1 MRVALAQTD
10 CDLGDVGRNLDTAR
24 DHIAQAASQ
33 GADLVVF
40 PELSLHGYHLGGL
53 EKDTSITTDDPRLLT
68 LSAPGAPGAPGAP
81 DVLVGL
87 HEHTSLRA
95 YNTAAYYSGGRLH
108 HVHRKLYLP
117 NYLAW
122 EERKH
127 VSPGQHLRAYDLPG
141 GHGRAATLIC
151 NDAWQPVLPW
161 LAVQDGAEVIVVP
174 TNSAASLDP
183 EAMDTGL
190 YWDTLLS
197 YTARMLQCWVVF
209 VNRVGNENGASFWGG
224 SRVVDPRGTVVAQAP
239 KWEPGLVT
247 VDIDVH
253 EARRQRRAVPLVAE
267 ARLGLVDREVRRLID
282 EGGDS

>member
-10 CDLGDVGRNLDTAR
+10 CALGEVDQNLRTAR
-24 DHIAQAASQ
+24 EQIEQAVAQ

-40 PELSLHGYHLGGL
+40 PELSLHGYHLGAL
-53 EKDTSITTDDPRLLT
+53 KRDTSVEARDPRLLELGT
-68 LSAPGAPGAPGAP
+68 LGT
-81 DVLVGL
+81 DVLVGF
-87 HEHTSLRA
+87 HEHTRLRA
-95 YNTAAYYSGGRLH
+95 HNTSAYYSDGELLH
-108 HVHRKLYLP
+108 AHRKLYLP

-127 VSPGQHLRAYDLPG
+127 VSPGQSVRAYDLPRNQ
-141 GHGRAATLIC
+141 GRGATLVC

-161 LAVQDGAEVIVVP
+161 LAVQDGAEVVIVP
-174 TNSAASLDP
+174 ANSAASLDP

-190 YWDTLLS
+190 YWDSLLS

-209 VNRVGNENGASFWGG
+209 VNRVGSENGASFWGG
-224 SRVVDPRGTVVAQAP
+224 SRVVDPRGAVVAQAP

-267 ARLGLVDREVRRLID
+267 ARLGLIDREVRRLID

>member
-10 CDLGDVGRNLDTAR
+10 CVLGDVEENLVVAR
-24 DHIAQAASQ
+24 EQIDAAAAQ

-53 EKDTSITTDDPRLLT
+53 RRDTSIESNDPRLLG
-68 LSAPGAPGAPGAP
+68 LSVMGP
-81 DVLVGL
+81 DVLVGF

-95 YNTAAYYSGGRLH
+95 HNTSAYYAEGGLLH
-108 HVHRKLYLP
+108 AHRKLYLP

-127 VSPGQHLRAYDLPG
+127 VSPGQTLRAYDLTKSPSG
-141 GHGRAATLIC
+141 GRGATLVC

-161 LAVQDGAEVIVVP
+161 LAVQDGAEVLFVP

-183 EAMDTGL
+183 EAMDTCL
-190 YWDTLLS
+190 YWETLLS
-197 YTARMLQCWVVF
+197 YTARMLQCWLVF
-209 VNRVGNENGASFWGG
+209 VNRIGNENGASFWGG
-224 SRVVDPRGTVVAQAP
+224 SRVVDPRGAVVAQAP
-239 KWEPGLVT
+239 KWEPALVT
-247 VDIDVH
+247 VDIDLS

-267 ARLGLVDREVRRLID
+267 ARLGLIAREVRRLID
-282 EGGDS
+282 EGGDH

>member
-10 CDLGDVGRNLDTAR
+10 CELGDVEKNLAIAR
-24 DHIAQAASQ
+24 EQIEQAVAQ
-33 GADLVVF
+33 GANLVVF

-53 EKDTSITTDDPRLLT
+53 KRDESIAAQDPRVLELST
-68 LSAPGAPGAPGAP
+68 LGA
-81 DVLVGL
+81 DVMVGM

-95 YNTAAYYSGGRLH
+95 YNTSAYYSEGALVH
-108 HVHRKLYLP
+108 AHRKLYLP

-127 VSPGQHLRAYDLPG
+127 VSPGQNMRAYDLPRG
-141 GHGRAATLIC
+141 VGRAATLVC

-161 LAVQDGAEVIVVP
+161 LAVQDGAEVIIVP

-209 VNRVGNENGASFWGG
+209 VNRVGNENGATFWGG

-267 ARLGLVDREVRRLID
+267 ARLGMVGREVRRLID

>member
-10 CDLGDVGRNLDTAR
+10 CVLGEVDENLEVAR
-24 DHIAQAASQ
+24 EQVAQAGAQ

-40 PELSLHGYHLGGL
+40 PELSLHGYHLGAL
-53 EKDTSITTDDPRLLT
+53 SRDTSLAADDPRLLG
-68 LSAPGAPGAPGAP
+68 LSLHGPDGP

-95 YNTAAYYSGGRLH
+95 YNTSAYYAGGSLLH
-108 HVHRKLYLP
+108 AHRKLYLP

-141 GHGRAATLIC
+141 NHGRAATLVC

-174 TNSAASLDP
+174 TNSAASLAP

-209 VNRVGNENGASFWGG
+209 VNRVGNENGATFWGG

-239 KWEPGLVT
+239 KWEQALVT

-253 EARRQRRAVPLVAE
+253 EARRQRRITTSTGS
-267 ARLGLVDREVRRLID
+267 ARFTKRTRATP
-282 EGGDS
+282 SA

>member
-10 CDLGDVGRNLDTAR
+10 CALGEVDANLATAR
-24 DHIAQAASQ
+24 EEVEKSAEQ

-40 PELSLHGYHLGGL
+40 PELSLHGYHLGAL
-53 EKDTSITTDDPRLLT
+53 PRDVSVEAQDPRLRD
-68 LSAPGAPGAPGAP
+68 LSALGP
-81 DVLVGL
+81 DVLVGF
-87 HEHTSLRA
+87 HEHTVLRA
-95 YNTAAYYSGGRLH
+95 YNTAAYYAGGTLLH
-108 HVHRKLYLP
+108 AHRKLYLP
-117 NYLAW
+117 NYLSW

-127 VSPGQHLRAYDLPG
+127 VSPGQSLRAYGLTKSPSG
-141 GHGRAATLIC
+141 GRGATLVC

-161 LAVQDGAEVIVVP
+161 IAVQDGAEVLFVP

-183 EAMDTGL
+183 EAMDTGS

-197 YTARMLQCWVVF
+197 YTARMLQCWIVF
-209 VNRVGNENGASFWGG
+209 VNRVGNEHGAAFWGG

-239 KWEPGLVT
+239 KWEAALVT
-247 VDIDVH
+247 VDIDLS

-267 ARLGLVDREVRRLID
+267 ARLGLIDREVRRLID

>member
-1 MRVALAQTD
+1 MRIALAQTD
-10 CDLGDVGRNLDTAR
+10 CVLGDVPENLDVAQEQ
-24 DHIAQAASQ
+24 IGQAAAQ

-40 PELSLHGYHLGGL
+40 PELSLHGYHLGAL
-53 EKDTSITTDDPRLLT
+53 KRDASVEARDPRLLE
-68 LSAPGAPGAPGAP
+68 LSLQGP
-81 DVLVGL
+81 DVLAGF

-95 YNTAAYYSGGRLH
+95 YNTSAHYSDGVLLH
-108 HVHRKLYLP
+108 AHRKLYLP

-127 VSPGQHLRAYDLPG
+127 VSPGQSLRAYDLTKSVSG
-141 GHGRAATLIC
+141 GRGATLVC

-161 LAVQDGAEVIVVP
+161 LAVQDGAEVLFVP

-183 EAMDTGL
+183 EAMDTGM

-209 VNRVGNENGASFWGG
+209 VNRVGNEHGATFWGG

-239 KWEPGLVT
+239 KWEPALVT
-247 VDIDVH
+247 VDIDLA

>member
-10 CDLGDVGRNLDTAR
+10 SVLGDVEANIETAR
-24 DHIAQAASQ
+24 EQIGQAVAQ

-40 PELSLHGYHLGGL
+40 PELSLNGYHLGGL
-53 EKDTSITTDDPRLLT
+53 ERDTSIETRDPRLAE
-68 LSAPGAPGAPGAP
+68 LSMLGA
-81 DVLVGL
+81 DVVVGF

-95 YNTAAYYSGGRLH
+95 YNTAAYYGSGVLLH
-108 HVHRKLYLP
+108 AHRKLYLP
-117 NYLAW
+117 TYLAW

-127 VSPGQHLRAYDLPG
+127 VSPGQSLRAYDLPG
-141 GHGRAATLIC
+141 GYGRAATLVC
-151 NDAWQPVLPW
+151 NDAWQPVVPW
-161 LAVQDGAEVIVVP
+161 LAVQDGAEVVFVP

-209 VNRVGNENGASFWGG
+209 VNRVGNEHGASFWGG
-224 SRVVDPRGTVVAQAP
+224 SRVVDPRGMVVAQAP

-247 VDIDVH
+247 VDIDPH
-253 EARRQRRAVPLVAE
+253 EARRQRRGVPMVAE
-267 ARLGLVDREVRRLID
+267 ARLGLIDREVRRLID
-282 EGGDS
+282 EGGDH

>member
-1 MRVALAQTD
+1 MLIALAQTD
-10 CDLGDVGRNLDTAR
+10 CVLGDVPENLRIAR
-24 DHIAQAASQ
+24 EQIEQAAAQ

-40 PELSLHGYHLGGL
+40 PELSLHGYHLGAL
-53 EKDTSITTDDPRLLT
+53 KRDKSIEASDSRLLELST
-68 LSAPGAPGAPGAP
+68 LGP
-81 DVLVGL
+81 DVLVGF

-95 YNTAAYYSGGRLH
+95 YNTSAHYADGALVH
-108 HVHRKLYLP
+108 AHRKLYLP

-127 VSPGQHLRAYDLPG
+127 VSPGQSLRAYELTKSKTG
-141 GHGRAATLIC
+141 GRGATLVC

-161 LAVQDGAEVIVVP
+161 LAVQDGAEVLFVP

-190 YWDTLLS
+190 YWDTLLA
-197 YTARMLQCWVVF
+197 YTAKMLQCWVVF
-209 VNRVGNENGASFWGG
+209 VNRVGNEHGATFWGG
-224 SRVVDPRGTVVAQAP
+224 SRVVDPRGAVVAQAP
-239 KWEPGLVT
+239 KWEPALVT
-247 VDIDVH
+247 VDIDLA

-267 ARLGLVDREVRRLID
+267 ARLGLIDREVRRLIE

>member
-10 CDLGDVGRNLDTAR
+10 CALGEVDQNLRTAR
-24 DHIAQAASQ
+24 EQIEQAAAQ

-40 PELSLHGYHLGGL
+40 PELSLHGYHLGAL
-53 EKDTSITTDDPRLLT
+53 KRDTSVEARDPRLLELGT
-68 LSAPGAPGAPGAP
+68 LGP
-81 DVLVGL
+81 DVVAGL
-87 HEHTSLRA
+87 HEHTRLRA
-95 YNTAAYYSGGRLH
+95 YNTSAYYSGGELLH
-108 HVHRKLYLP
+108 AHRKLYLP

-127 VSPGQHLRAYDLPG
+127 VSPGQSVRAYDLPRG
-141 GHGRAATLIC
+141 QGRAATLVC

-190 YWDTLLS
+190 YWDMLLS

-209 VNRVGNENGASFWGG
+209 VNRVGSENGASFWGG
-224 SRVVDPRGTVVAQAP
+224 SRVVDPRGAVVAQAP

-267 ARLGLVDREVRRLID
+267 ARLGLIDREVRRLID

>member
-10 CDLGDVGRNLDTAR
+10 CVLGDVDANLKTAR
-24 DHIAQAASQ
+24 EQIEQAVAQGS
-33 GADLVVF
+33 DLVVF
-40 PELSLHGYHLGGL
+40 PELSLHGYHLGAL
-53 EKDTSITTDDPRLLT
+53 RRDTSVEARDPRLLKLGT
-68 LSAPGAPGAPGAP
+68 YGA
-81 DVLVGL
+81 DVMSGF
-87 HEHTSLRA
+87 HEHTAMRA
-95 YNTAAYYSGGRLH
+95 YNTCAYYSGGELVH
-108 HVHRKLYLP
+108 THRKLYLP

-127 VSPGQHLRAYDLPG
+127 VSPGQLLRAYDLPRG
-141 GHGRAATLIC
+141 AGRAATLIC

-161 LAVQDGAEVIVVP
+161 LAVQDGAEVLFVP
-174 TNSAASLDP
+174 ANSAASLDP

-190 YWDTLLS
+190 YWDSLLA

-209 VNRVGNENGASFWGG
+209 VNRVGSENGASFWGG
-224 SRVVDPRGTVVAQAP
+224 SRVVDPRGAVVAQAP

-247 VDIDVH
+247 VDIDAH

>member
-10 CDLGDVGRNLDTAR
+10 CVLGEVDEN
-24 DHIAQAASQ
+24 IAVAEEQIGQAAAQ

-40 PELSLHGYHLGGL
+40 PELSLHGYHLGAL
-53 EKDTSITTDDPRLLT
+53 KRDTSVDARDPRLLD
-68 LSAPGAPGAPGAP
+68 LSRLGP

-95 YNTAAYYSGGRLH
+95 YNTSAYYSEGQLLH
-108 HVHRKLYLP
+108 AHRKLYLP

-141 GHGRAATLIC
+141 GHGRAATLVC

-209 VNRVGNENGASFWGG
+209 VNRVGNEHGASFWGG

-247 VDIDVH
+247 VDIDVS

>member
-1 MRVALAQTD
+1 MRIALAQTD
-10 CDLGDVGRNLDTAR
+10 CVLGEVPENLD
-24 DHIAQAASQ
+24 IAQEQIKQAADQ
-33 GADLVVF
+33 GAELVVF
-40 PELSLHGYHLGGL
+40 PELSLHGYHLGVL
-53 EKDTSITTDDPRLLT
+53 KRDTSIEARDSRLLE
-68 LSAPGAPGAPGAP
+68 LSILGP

-95 YNTAAYYSGGRLH
+95 YNTSAYYADGALVH
-108 HVHRKLYLP
+108 AHRKLYLP

-127 VSPGQHLRAYDLPG
+127 VSPGQSMRAYDLTKSPSG
-141 GHGRAATLIC
+141 GRGATLVC

-161 LAVQDGAEVIVVP
+161 LAVQDGAEVLFVP

-183 EAMDTGL
+183 EAMDTIA
-190 YWDTLLS
+190 YWDTLLA
-197 YTARMLQCWVVF
+197 YTAKMLQCWVVF
-209 VNRVGNENGASFWGG
+209 VNRVGNEHGATFWGG

-239 KWEPGLVT
+239 RWEPGLVT
-247 VDIDVH
+247 VEIDPS

-282 EGGDS
+282 EGGDH

>member
-10 CDLGDVGRNLDTAR
+10 CVLGEVDANLATAR
-24 DHIAQAASQ
+24 EEVGKSAEQ

-40 PELSLHGYHLGGL
+40 PELSLHGYHLGAL
-53 EKDTSITTDDPRLLT
+53 PRDASVEAQDPRLRD
-68 LSAPGAPGAPGAP
+68 LSLLGP
-81 DVLVGL
+81 DVLVGF

-95 YNTAAYYSGGRLH
+95 YNTAAYYAGGALLH
-108 HVHRKLYLP
+108 AHRKLYLP
-117 NYLAW
+117 NYLSW

-127 VSPGQHLRAYDLPG
+127 VSPGQSLRAYGLTKSPSG
-141 GHGRAATLIC
+141 GRGATLVC

-161 LAVQDGAEVIVVP
+161 IAVQDGAEVLFVP

-183 EAMDTGL
+183 EAMDTGS

-197 YTARMLQCWVVF
+197 YTARMLQCWIVF
-209 VNRVGNENGASFWGG
+209 VNRVGNEHGAAFWGG

-239 KWEPGLVT
+239 KWETALVT
-247 VDIDVH
+247 VDIDLS

-267 ARLGLVDREVRRLID
+267 ARLGLIDREVRRLID

>member
-10 CDLGDVGRNLDTAR
+10 CALGEVEENLRTAR
-24 DHIAQAASQ
+24 EQIALAATQ

-53 EKDTSITTDDPRLLT
+53 AKDTSVTVDDPRLLA
-68 LSAPGAPGAPGAP
+68 LAEPGGP

-87 HEHTSLRA
+87 HEHTALRA
-95 YNTAAYYSGGRLH
+95 YNTSAYFSGGRPL

-141 GHGRAATLIC
+141 GHGRAATLVC

-161 LAVQDGAEVIVVP
+161 LAVQDGAEVILVP

-253 EARRQRRAVPLVAE
+253 EARRARRAVPLVAE
-267 ARLGLVDREVRRLID
+267 ARLGLIDREVRRLID

>member
-1 MRVALAQTD
+1 MRIALAQTD
-10 CDLGDVGRNLDTAR
+10 CVLGEVAENLDHAR
-24 DHIAQAASQ
+24 EQIQQAAEQ

-40 PELSLHGYHLGGL
+40 PELSLHGYHLGAL
-53 EKDTSITTDDPRLLT
+53 KRDASIEARDPRLLE
-68 LSAPGAPGAPGAP
+68 LSLLGP
-81 DVLVGL
+81 DVLLGF

-95 YNTAAYYSGGRLH
+95 YNTAAHYAEGEMLH
-108 HVHRKLYLP
+108 AHRKLYLP

-127 VSPGQHLRAYDLPG
+127 VSPGQSMRAYDLTKSASG
-141 GHGRAATLIC
+141 GRGATLVC

-161 LAVQDGAEVIVVP
+161 LAVQDGAEVLFVP

-183 EAMDTGL
+183 EAMDTGV

-209 VNRVGNENGASFWGG
+209 VNRVGSEHGASFWGG
-224 SRVVDPRGTVVAQAP
+224 SRVVDPRGMVVAQAP
-239 KWEPGLVT
+239 KWEPALVT
-247 VDIDVH
+247 VDIDPA

>member
-1 MRVALAQTD
+1 MLIALAQTD
-10 CDLGDVGRNLDTAR
+10 CVLGEVADNLKVA
-24 DHIAQAASQ
+24 HEQIEQAAAQ

-40 PELSLHGYHLGGL
+40 PELSLHGYHLGAL
-53 EKDTSITTDDPRLLT
+53 KRDESLKANDPRLLELST
-68 LSAPGAPGAPGAP
+68 LGP
-81 DVLVGL
+81 DVLVGF

-95 YNTAAYYSGGRLH
+95 YNTAAHYASGALLH
-108 HVHRKLYLP
+108 AHRKLYLP

-127 VSPGQHLRAYDLPG
+127 VSPGQSLRAYELKRSAHG
-141 GHGRAATLIC
+141 GRGATLVC

-161 LAVQDGAEVIVVP
+161 LAVQDGAEVLFVP

-197 YTARMLQCWVVF
+197 YTAKMLQCWVVF
-209 VNRVGNENGASFWGG
+209 VNRVGNEHGATFWGG
-224 SRVVDPRGTVVAQAP
+224 SRVVDPRGAVVAQAP
-239 KWEPGLVT
+239 KWEPALVT
-247 VDIDVH
+247 VEIDLA

-267 ARLGLVDREVRRLID
+267 ARLGLIDREVRRLID
-282 EGGDS
+282 EGGDH

>member
-10 CDLGDVGRNLDTAR
+10 CVLGEVEENLDVAR
-24 DHIAQAASQ
+24 EQAAQAAAQ

-40 PELSLHGYHLGGL
+40 PELSLHGYHLGAL
-53 EKDTSITTDDPRLLT
+53 RRDTSLAADDPRLLA
-68 LSAPGAPGAPGAP
+68 LSLHGP

-95 YNTAAYYSGGRLH
+95 YNTSAYYSGGGLLH
-108 HVHRKLYLP
+108 AHRKLYLP

-141 GHGRAATLIC
+141 NHGRAATLVC

-209 VNRVGNENGASFWGG
+209 VNRVGNENGATFWGG

-267 ARLGLVDREVRRLID
+267 ARLGLIDREVRRLID

>member
-10 CDLGDVGRNLDTAR
+10 CVLGEVDENLEVAR
-24 DHIAQAASQ
+24 EQVAQAGAQ

-40 PELSLHGYHLGGL
+40 PGLSLHGYHLGAL
-53 EKDTSITTDDPRLLT
+53 SRDTSLAADDPRLLG
-68 LSAPGAPGAPGAP
+68 LSLHGPDGP

-95 YNTAAYYSGGRLH
+95 YNTSAYYAGGSLLH
-108 HVHRKLYLP
+108 AHRKLYLP

-141 GHGRAATLIC
+141 NHGRAATLVC

-209 VNRVGNENGASFWGG
+209 VNRVGNENGATFWGG

-239 KWEPGLVT
+239 KWEQALVT

-253 EARRQRRAVPLVAE
+253 EARRQRRMVPLVAE

>member
-10 CDLGDVGRNLDTAR
+10 CVLGEVDENLDVAR
-24 DHIAQAASQ
+24 EQVAQAGAQ

-40 PELSLHGYHLGGL
+40 PELSLHGYHLGAL
-53 EKDTSITTDDPRLLT
+53 RRDTSLAADDPRLLG
-68 LSAPGAPGAPGAP
+68 LSLHGP

-95 YNTAAYYSGGRLH
+95 YNTSAYYAGGALLH
-108 HVHRKLYLP
+108 AHRKLYLP

-141 GHGRAATLIC
+141 NHGRAATLVC

-209 VNRVGNENGASFWGG
+209 VNRVGNENGATFWGG

-239 KWEPGLVT
+239 KWEPALVT
-247 VDIDVH
+247 VDIDVR
-253 EARRQRRAVPLVAE
+253 EARRQRRMVPLVAE
-267 ARLGLVDREVRRLID
+267 ARLGLVEREVRRLID

>member
-10 CDLGDVGRNLDTAR
+10 CALGEVEENLRTAR
-24 DHIAQAASQ
+24 EQLALAATQ

-53 EKDTSITTDDPRLLT
+53 AKDTSITVDDPRLLALT
-68 LSAPGAPGAPGAP
+68 EPGGP
-81 DVLVGL
+81 DALVGL
-87 HEHTSLRA
+87 HEHTALRA
-95 YNTAAYYSGGRLH
+95 YNTAAYFSGGRPL

-197 YTARMLQCWVVF
+197 NTARMLQCWVVF

-253 EARRQRRAVPLVAE
+253 EARRARRAVPLVAE
-267 ARLGLVDREVRRLID
+267 ARLGLVEREVRRLID

>member
-10 CDLGDVGRNLDTAR
+10 CVLGEVDENLKVAR
-24 DHIAQAASQ
+24 EQVAQAGAQ

-40 PELSLHGYHLGGL
+40 PELSLHGYHLGAL
-53 EKDTSITTDDPRLLT
+53 SRDTSLAADDPRLLG
-68 LSAPGAPGAPGAP
+68 LSLHGP

-95 YNTAAYYSGGRLH
+95 YNTSAYYADGALLH
-108 HVHRKLYLP
+108 AHRKLYLP

-127 VSPGQHLRAYDLPG
+127 VRPGQHLRAYDLPG
-141 GHGRAATLIC
+141 NHGRAATLVC

-209 VNRVGNENGASFWGG
+209 VNRVGNENGATFWGG

-239 KWEPGLVT
+239 KWEQALVT

-253 EARRQRRAVPLVAE
+253 EARRQRRMVPLVAE

>member
-10 CDLGDVGRNLDTAR
+10 CALGDVDANLATAR
-24 DHIAQAASQ
+24 DQLDQAAAQ
-33 GADLVVF
+33 NADLVVF
-40 PELSLHGYHLGGL
+40 PELSLHGYHLGAL
-53 EKDTSITTDDPRLLT
+53 NTDTSIAADDPRLLALT
-68 LSAPGAPGAPGAP
+68 TPDSGP
-81 DVLVGL
+81 DVLVGF

-95 YNTAAYYSGGRLH
+95 YNTSAYYAGGALLH
-108 HVHRKLYLP
+108 SHRKLYLP

-141 GHGRAATLIC
+141 GRGRAATLVC

-161 LAVQDGAEVIVVP
+161 LAVQDGAEVVVVP
-174 TNSAASLDP
+174 ANSAATLDP

-190 YWDTLLS
+190 YWDTLLA
-197 YTARMLQCWVVF
+197 YTAKMLQCWVVF

-239 KWEPGLVT
+239 QWEPGLVT

-267 ARLGLVDREVRRLID
+267 ARLGLIDREVRRLID

>member
-10 CDLGDVGRNLDTAR
+10 CVLGDVDANLAVAR
-24 DHIAQAASQ
+24 EQAELAAEQ

-40 PELSLHGYHLGGL
+40 PELSLNGYHLGAL
-53 EKDTSITTDDPRLLT
+53 QRDTSIEVRDPRLLE
-68 LSAPGAPGAPGAP
+68 LSMLGP
-81 DVLVGL
+81 DVLVGF

-95 YNTAAYYSGGRLH
+95 YNTAAHFADGALTH
-108 HVHRKLYLP
+108 THRKLYLP

-127 VSPGQHLRAYDLPG
+127 VSPGQSLRAYDLTKSPTG
-141 GHGRAATLIC
+141 GRGATLVC
-151 NDAWQPVLPW
+151 NDAWQPALPW
-161 LAVQDGAEVIVVP
+161 LAVQDGAEVLFVP

-183 EAMDTGL
+183 EAMDTTL

-224 SRVVDPRGTVVAQAP
+224 SRVVDPRGAVVAQAP
-239 KWEPGLVT
+239 KWEPSLVT
-247 VDIDVH
+247 VDIDLS

-267 ARLGLVDREVRRLID
+267 ARLGLIAREVQRLIN

>member
-1 MRVALAQTD
+1 MLIALAQTD
-10 CDLGDVGRNLDTAR
+10 CVLGDVAENLRVAR
-24 DHIAQAASQ
+24 EQIEQAAVQ
-33 GADLVVF
+33 GAELVVF
-40 PELSLHGYHLGGL
+40 PELSLHGYHLGAL
-53 EKDTSITTDDPRLLT
+53 KRDESIEAGDPRVRE
-68 LSAPGAPGAPGAP
+68 LSSLGP
-81 DVLVGL
+81 DVLVGF

-95 YNTAAYYSGGRLH
+95 YNTSAYYADGALTH
-108 HVHRKLYLP
+108 AHRKLYLP

-127 VSPGQHLRAYDLPG
+127 VSPGQSMRAYDLPKSASG
-141 GHGRAATLIC
+141 GRGATLVC

-161 LAVQDGAEVIVVP
+161 LAVQDGAEVLFVP

-209 VNRVGNENGASFWGG
+209 VNRVGNEHGASFWGG
-224 SRVVDPRGTVVAQAP
+224 SRVVDPRGAVVAQAP
-239 KWEPGLVT
+239 KWETALVT
-247 VDIDVH
+247 VEIDPS

-267 ARLGLVDREVRRLID
+267 ARLGLIDREVRRLID
-282 EGGDS
+282 EGGDH

>member
-10 CDLGDVGRNLDTAR
+10 CALGEVDANLAVVR
-24 DHIAQAASQ
+24 EEVEKSAEQ

-40 PELSLHGYHLGGL
+40 PELSLHGYHLGAL
-53 EKDTSITTDDPRLLT
+53 PTDSSIEAQDPRLRD
-68 LSAPGAPGAPGAP
+68 LSVLGP
-81 DVLVGL
+81 DVLVGF
-87 HEHTSLRA
+87 HEHSVLRA
-95 YNTAAYYSGGRLH
+95 YNTAAYYAGGALLH
-108 HVHRKLYLP
+108 AHRKLYLP
-117 NYLAW
+117 NYLSW

-127 VSPGQHLRAYDLPG
+127 VSPGQSLRAYDLTKSPSG
-141 GHGRAATLIC
+141 GRGATLVC

-161 LAVQDGAEVIVVP
+161 LAVQDGAEVLFVP

-197 YTARMLQCWVVF
+197 YTARMLQCWIVF
-209 VNRVGNENGASFWGG
+209 VNRVGSERGAAFWGG

-239 KWEPGLVT
+239 KWEAALVT
-247 VDIDVH
+247 VDIDPS

-267 ARLGLVDREVRRLID
+267 ARLGLIDREVRRLID

>member
-10 CDLGDVGRNLDTAR
+10 CELGDVEKNLAIAR
-24 DHIAQAASQ
+24 EQIEQAVAQ
-33 GADLVVF
+33 GANLVVF

-53 EKDTSITTDDPRLLT
+53 KRDESIAAQDPRVLELST
-68 LSAPGAPGAPGAP
+68 LGA
-81 DVLVGL
+81 DVMVGM

-95 YNTAAYYSGGRLH
+95 YNTSAYYTEGSLLH
-108 HVHRKLYLP
+108 AHRKLYLP

-127 VSPGQHLRAYDLPG
+127 VSPGQNMRAYDLPRG
-141 GHGRAATLIC
+141 IGRAATLVC

-161 LAVQDGAEVIVVP
+161 LAVQDGAEVIIVP

-209 VNRVGNENGASFWGG
+209 VNRVGNENGATFWGG

-267 ARLGLVDREVRRLID
+267 ARLGMVGREVRRLID

>member
-10 CDLGDVGRNLDTAR
+10 CALGEVDANLATAR
-24 DHIAQAASQ
+24 EEVEKSAEQ

-40 PELSLHGYHLGGL
+40 PELSLHGYHLGAL
-53 EKDTSITTDDPRLLT
+53 PLDSSIEAQDPRLRD
-68 LSAPGAPGAPGAP
+68 LSVLGP
-81 DVLVGL
+81 DVLVGF
-87 HEHTSLRA
+87 HEHTVLRA
-95 YNTAAYYSGGRLH
+95 YNTAAYYAGGALLH
-108 HVHRKLYLP
+108 AHRKLYLP
-117 NYLAW
+117 NYLSW

-127 VSPGQHLRAYDLPG
+127 VSPGQSLRAYDLTKSPSG
-141 GHGRAATLIC
+141 GRGATLVC

-161 LAVQDGAEVIVVP
+161 IAVQDGAEVLFVP

-197 YTARMLQCWVVF
+197 YTARMLQCWIVF
-209 VNRVGNENGASFWGG
+209 VNRVGSEHGAAFWGG

-239 KWEPGLVT
+239 KWEPALVT
-247 VDIDVH
+247 VDIDPA

-267 ARLGLVDREVRRLID
+267 ARLGLIDREVRRLID

>member
-10 CDLGDVGRNLDTAR
+10 CVLGEVDENLAAAR
-24 DHIAQAASQ
+24 EAIGQAAAQ
-33 GADLVVF
+33 GAELVVF

-53 EKDTSITTDDPRLLT
+53 RRDTSLDASDSRLRE
-68 LSAPGAPGAPGAP
+68 LSAAGP
-81 DVLVGL
+81 DVIVGF
-87 HEHTSLRA
+87 HERTSLRA
-95 YNTAAYYSGGRLH
+95 YNTAAYYSDGRLLH
-108 HVHRKLYLP
+108 SHRKLYLP

-141 GHGRAATLIC
+141 GHGRAATLVC

-161 LAVQDGAEVIVVP
+161 LAVQDGAEVIVIP

-253 EARRQRRAVPLVAE
+253 ESRRHRRAVPLVAE

>member
-1 MRVALAQTD
+1 MRIALAQTD
-10 CDLGDVGRNLDTAR
+10 CVLGEVPENFATAR
-24 DHIAQAASQ
+24 EQVMQAAEQ

-40 PELSLHGYHLGGL
+40 PELSLHGYHLGAL
-53 EKDTSITTDDPRLLT
+53 KRDSAIEARDPRLLELST
-68 LSAPGAPGAPGAP
+68 LGP
-81 DVLVGL
+81 DVLVGF

-95 YNTAAYYSGGRLH
+95 YNTAAHYAEGAMLH
-108 HVHRKLYLP
+108 AHRKLYLP

-127 VSPGQHLRAYDLPG
+127 VSPGQSLRAYDLTKSASG
-141 GHGRAATLIC
+141 GRGATLVC

-161 LAVQDGAEVIVVP
+161 LAVQDGAEVLFVP

-183 EAMDTGL
+183 EAMDTGI

-209 VNRVGNENGASFWGG
+209 VNRVGNEHGATFWGG
-224 SRVVDPRGTVVAQAP
+224 SRVVDPRGMVVAQAP
-239 KWEPGLVT
+239 KWEPALVT
-247 VDIDVH
+247 VDIDPA

-267 ARLGLVDREVRRLID
+267 ARLGLVDRVVRRLID

>member
-10 CDLGDVGRNLDTAR
+10 CELGEVDANIATAR
-24 DHIAQAASQ
+24 EEVEKSAEQ

-40 PELSLHGYHLGGL
+40 PELSLHGYHLGAL
-53 EKDTSITTDDPRLLT
+53 PRDTSVEAQDPRLCDLST
-68 LSAPGAPGAPGAP
+68 LGP
-81 DVLVGL
+81 DVLVGF
-87 HEHTSLRA
+87 HEHTVLRA
-95 YNTAAYYSGGRLH
+95 YNTAAHYTDGALLH
-108 HVHRKLYLP
+108 AHRKLYLP
-117 NYLAW
+117 NYLSW

-127 VSPGQHLRAYDLPG
+127 VSPGQSLRAYSLTKSPSG
-141 GHGRAATLIC
+141 GRGATLVC

-161 LAVQDGAEVIVVP
+161 LAVQDGAEVLFVP

-183 EAMDTGL
+183 EAMDTGS

-197 YTARMLQCWVVF
+197 YTARMLQCWIVF
-209 VNRVGNENGASFWGG
+209 VNRVGNEHGATFWGG

-239 KWEPGLVT
+239 KWEPALVT
-247 VDIDVH
+247 VDIDPS

-267 ARLGLVDREVRRLID
+267 ARLGLIDREVRRLIE

>member
-10 CDLGDVGRNLDTAR
+10 CVLGDVEANLATAR
-24 DHIAQAASQ
+24 EQLAQAAAQ

-40 PELSLHGYHLGGL
+40 PELSLHGYHLGAL
-53 EKDTSITTDDPRLLT
+53 ATDTSIAVDDPRLLALT
-68 LSAPGAPGAPGAP
+68 SERGGADA
-81 DVLVGL
+81 LVGL
-87 HEHTSLRA
+87 HEHTGLRA
-95 YNTAAYYSGGRLH
+95 YNASALYSRGALVH
-108 HVHRKLYLP
+108 SHRKLYLP

-127 VSPGQHLRAYDLPG
+127 VSPGQQLRAYDLPG
-141 GHGRAATLIC
+141 GRGRAATLVC

-161 LAVQDGAEVIVVP
+161 LAVQDGAEVVIVP
-174 TNSAASLDP
+174 ANSASTLDP

-190 YWDTLLS
+190 YWDTLLA
-197 YTARMLQCWVVF
+197 YTAKMLQCWVVF

-239 KWEPGLVT
+239 KWERALVT
-247 VDIDVH
+247 VDVEVH